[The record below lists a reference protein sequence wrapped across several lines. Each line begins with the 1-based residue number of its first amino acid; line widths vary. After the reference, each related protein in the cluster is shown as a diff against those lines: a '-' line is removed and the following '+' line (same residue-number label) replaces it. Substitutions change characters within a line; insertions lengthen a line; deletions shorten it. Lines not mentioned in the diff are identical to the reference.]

1 MTIDNYWIWCSF
13 YKTGRLISGMA
24 KEVPV
29 VEFFHCLLF
38 LKNFDFFNAFINLI
52 FLGQNF
58 SPSFDGLLVEI
69 LAWNFARAVER
80 RESREFLPGPR
91 RVRLTLF
98 WVIICCFGTKKEWNF
113 LKFWALC
120 LEMKVGPGEGKKVE
134 CPNFFTG
141 PVHSLY
147 RKLKSEN

>member
-1 MTIDNYWIWCSF
+1 
-13 YKTGRLISGMA
+13 MA

-69 LAWNFARAVER
+69 LA
-80 RESREFLPGPR
+80 
-91 RVRLTLF
+91 
-98 WVIICCFGTKKEWNF
+98 
-113 LKFWALC
+113 
-120 LEMKVGPGEGKKVE
+120 
-134 CPNFFTG
+134 
-141 PVHSLY
+141 
-147 RKLKSEN
+147 